1 MNLSPILINQGW
13 YCSISSKKT
22 YSNNNKQQK
31 ELLSP
36 KTQSAVASRRS
47 LQVETRLSLQS
58 AQIGPP
64 VGFGGSVAKVTR
76 PSWTV
81 TGRQCQPVEG
91 APRLGGPRRVSRGA
105 ARRGQQAGSS
115 GVKPA
120 DTRTARVCVCVR
132 VPFAECLPP
141 QGRSENNAA

>member
-1 MNLSPILINQGW
+1 MKSGLVLQ
-13 YCSISSKKT
+13 YFQQEDVQQQ
-22 YSNNNKQQK
+22 QQK

-58 AQIGPP
+58 AQIGLP
-64 VGFGGSVAKVTR
+64 VGFSGSVAKVTR

-120 DTRTARVCVCVR
+120 DTRTARVCVRARSVCR
-132 VPFAECLPP
+132 MSPP
-141 QGRSENNAA
+141 AGPE